1 MFVTTCTLK
10 AAVLNNPFQNHRHKN
25 IAFFCSLLSIVKN
38 GRIEDGVRYI
48 EKAIEVDCSC
58 VQAYDTLAAF
68 EMQK

>member
-1 MFVTTCTLK
+1 M
-10 AAVLNNPFQNHRHKN
+10 LNKWKERSPFQKYHHKS
-25 IAFFCSLLSIVKN
+25 IAFFYSLLNIVKN
-38 GRIEDGVRYI
+38 GRIEDGVRNM